1 MSDVLL
7 RPWHG
12 GLGDHLQF
20 STLPEEFHKQQGR
33 KTYLLDG
40 AEFRNEEIYKLVW
53 EHNPYVLDVKEGE
66 WNAGDLPHFD
76 MSECKTGNWISNWER
91 LHGLEPTNTRP
102 KIYYEPQKVDG
113 LSDTILVDLSSI
125 SISHDGKVL
134 GYTVEEIDKTF
145 KKVHKIFSGKKF
157 VSISFKNYIAD
168 DINRFEP
175 EVDGT
180 LEIESIFHYCD
191 VIRSSFGICCLY
203 SGPMVLSTA
212 IQRFNP
218 DLKIFCITSPL
229 TFNSDRIQKQGMFYF
244 PEYVDYMVT
253 E

>member
-1 MSDVLL
+1 MFHRNPKNDKVMSDVLL

-40 AEFRNEEIYKLVW
+40 QSSRNEEIYKLVW

-134 GYTVEEIDKTF
+134 GYTVEEIEKSF
-145 KKVHKIFSGKKF
+145 QKVRKIFSGKKF
-157 VSISFKNYIAD
+157 VS
-168 DINRFEP
+168 
-175 EVDGT
+175 
-180 LEIESIFHYCD
+180 
-191 VIRSSFGICCLY
+191 
-203 SGPMVLSTA
+203 
-212 IQRFNP
+212 
-218 DLKIFCITSPL
+218 
-229 TFNSDRIQKQGMFYF
+229 
-244 PEYVDYMVT
+244 
-253 E
+253 